1 MKYKIIGMSVT
12 ALVLV
17 TVLCISFIMPEDNVK
32 RYHQHIEAEEKAAC
46 SHTDGRFCTHLPII
60 KIDTNGKTIPGEPI
74 LDASSGRTLRYTM
87 SETGEETIL
96 SKLSVIDNVDE
107 NNHIE
112 DAPSVSSD
120 IRIHIRG
127 NSSRHFE
134 KKGYSIKMITSEGL
148 NNPQSLIGMDAHHEW
163 ALHGPYLDKTLIR
176 NYICYNLAGDIMG
189 YAPNVRFCELILNG
203 EYQGLYLLTE
213 TITAGKKGARLELSV
228 DKKDNSFSGY
238 LLRLDRGSNTEL
250 KNINN
255 FTSYTYKTDS
265 KVNIV
270 YPGNAN
276 LTPSIA
282 NEICEDFSD
291 FEKALYSYDYD
302 SEDFG
307 YENYIDVNSFID
319 YFLINEFT
327 GNYDAGSKSTY
338 IYKGIDGK
346 FHMCVWDFNNAF
358 DNYQE
363 NETSYRVFYLQ
374 DGLWYDMLFK
384 DEKFVEKVISRYHEL
399 EKQYLNEEYMNSY
412 IDSVI
417 EYLGPAIDRNFE
429 KWGHTFLPEWDGRLY
444 DYQRNIHSY
453 DDAVSQLK
461 DYIKN
466 RCEWM
471 NENIDSLRQYSAES
485 KVKKYNY

>member
-1 MKYKIIGMSVT
+1 MKYKIMGMSVT

-17 TVLCISFIMPEDNVK
+17 MVLCISFIMPEDNGK
-32 RYHQHIEAEEKAAC
+32 RYHQHIEAEEKSAC

-74 LDASSGRTLRYTM
+74 LDASSRRTLQYTM

-96 SKLSVIDNVDE
+96 SKLSVIDNVGE
-107 NNHIE
+107 NNHTE
-112 DAPSVSSD
+112 DASSVSSD
-120 IRIHIRG
+120 IRIRIRG

-134 KKGYSIKMITSEGL
+134 KKGYIIKMITSGGL

-203 EYQGLYLLTE
+203 EYRGLYLLTE
-213 TITAGKKGARLELSV
+213 TITAGKMGARLELSV
-228 DKKDNSFSGY
+228 NKKDNSFSGY

-276 LTPSIA
+276 LTPFIA
-282 NEICEDFSD
+282 SEICEDFSD

-307 YENYIDVNSFID
+307 YENYIDVNSLID
-319 YFLINEFT
+319 YFLIN
-327 GNYDAGSKSTY
+327 
-338 IYKGIDGK
+338 
-346 FHMCVWDFNNAF
+346 
-358 DNYQE
+358 
-363 NETSYRVFYLQ
+363 
-374 DGLWYDMLFK
+374 
-384 DEKFVEKVISRYHEL
+384 
-399 EKQYLNEEYMNSY
+399 
-412 IDSVI
+412 
-417 EYLGPAIDRNFE
+417 
-429 KWGHTFLPEWDGRLY
+429 
-444 DYQRNIHSY
+444 
-453 DDAVSQLK
+453 
-461 DYIKN
+461 
-466 RCEWM
+466 
-471 NENIDSLRQYSAES
+471 
-485 KVKKYNY
+485 

>member
-17 TVLCISFIMPEDNVK
+17 MVLCISFIMPEDNGK

-46 SHTDGRFCTHLPII
+46 SHTDGKFCTHLPII

-74 LDASSGRTLRYTM
+74 LDASNGHTLQYTM

-96 SKLSVIDNVDE
+96 SKLSVIDNVGE
-107 NNHIE
+107 NNHTE
-112 DAPSVSSD
+112 DASSVSSD
-120 IRIHIRG
+120 IRIRIRG

-134 KKGYSIKMITSEGL
+134 KKGYIIKMITSGGL

-203 EYQGLYLLTE
+203 EYRGLYLLTE
-213 TITAGKKGARLELSV
+213 TITAGKMGARLELSV
-228 DKKDNSFSGY
+228 NKKDNSFSGY

-255 FTSYTYKTDS
+255 FTIYTYKTDS

-276 LTPSIA
+276 LTPFLASG
-282 NEICEDFSD
+282 ICEDFSD

-327 GNYDAGSKSTY
+327 SNYDAGSKSTY
-338 IYKGIDGK
+338 MYKGIDGK
-346 FHMCVWDFNNAF
+346 LHMCVWDFNNAF

-363 NETSYRVFYLQ
+363 NETSYRIFYLQ
-374 DGLWYDMLFK
+374 DVLWYDMLFK
-384 DEKFVEKVISRYHEL
+384 DEEFVEKVISRYYEL
-399 EKQYLNEEYMNSY
+399 EKQYLNEEYINSY

-429 KWGHTFLPEWDGRLY
+429 KWGHTFLPEWDRLF
-444 DYQRNIHSY
+444 DFHRNLHSY
-453 DDAVSQLK
+453 DEAVSQLK
-461 DYIKN
+461 GYIKN

-485 KVKKYNY
+485 KVKNYNY

>member
-1 MKYKIIGMSVT
+1 MKYKIIGISVT
-12 ALVLV
+12 ALVLI
-17 TVLCISFIMPEDNVK
+17 TVLCISFIMPEDNGK

-46 SHTDGRFCTHLPII
+46 SHTDGKFCTHLPII

-74 LDASSGRTLRYTM
+74 LDASSGHTLQYTM

-96 SKLSVIDNVDE
+96 SKLSVIDNVGE
-107 NNHIE
+107 NNHTE
-112 DAPSVSSD
+112 DASSVSSD
-120 IRIHIRG
+120 IRIRIRG

-134 KKGYSIKMITSEGL
+134 KKGYIIKMITSGGL

-203 EYQGLYLLTE
+203 EYRGLYLLTE
-213 TITAGKKGARLELSV
+213 TITAGKMGARLELSV
-228 DKKDNSFSGY
+228 NKKDNSFSGY

-255 FTSYTYKTDS
+255 FTSYTYRTDS

-276 LTPSIA
+276 LTPFLASG
-282 NEICEDFSD
+282 ICEDFSD

-327 GNYDAGSKSTY
+327 SNYDAGSKSTY
-338 IYKGIDGK
+338 MYKGIDGK
-346 FHMCVWDFNNAF
+346 LHMCVWDFNNAF

-363 NETSYRVFYLQ
+363 NETSHRIFYLQ
-374 DGLWYDMLFK
+374 DVLWYDMLFK
-384 DEKFVEKVISRYHEL
+384 DEEFVEKVISRYYEL
-399 EKQYLNEEYMNSY
+399 EKQYLNEEYINSY

-429 KWGHTFLPEWDGRLY
+429 KWGHTFLPEWDRLF
-444 DYQRNIHSY
+444 DFDRNLHSY
-453 DDAVSQLK
+453 DEAVRQLK
-461 DYIKN
+461 GYIKN

-485 KVKKYNY
+485 KVKNYNY

>member
-17 TVLCISFIMPEDNVK
+17 MVLCISFIMPEDNGK

-46 SHTDGRFCTHLPII
+46 SHTDGKFCTHLPII

-74 LDASSGRTLRYTM
+74 LDASNGHTLQYTM

-96 SKLSVIDNVDE
+96 SKLSVIDNVGE
-107 NNHIE
+107 NNHTE
-112 DAPSVSSD
+112 DASSVSSD
-120 IRIHIRG
+120 IRIRIRG

-134 KKGYSIKMITSEGL
+134 KKGYIIKMITSGGL

-203 EYQGLYLLTE
+203 EYRGLYLLTE
-213 TITAGKKGARLELSV
+213 TITAGKMGARLELSV
-228 DKKDNSFSGY
+228 NKKDNSFSGY

-255 FTSYTYKTDS
+255 FTIYTYKTDS

-276 LTPSIA
+276 LTPFLASG
-282 NEICEDFSD
+282 ICEDFSD

-307 YENYIDVNSFID
+307 YKNYIDVNSFID

-327 GNYDAGSKSTY
+327 SNYDAGSKSTY
-338 IYKGIDGK
+338 MYKGIDGK
-346 FHMCVWDFNNAF
+346 LHMCVWDFNNAF

-363 NETSYRVFYLQ
+363 NETSYRIFYLQ
-374 DGLWYDMLFK
+374 DVLWYDMLFK
-384 DEKFVEKVISRYHEL
+384 DEEFVEKVISRYYEL
-399 EKQYLNEEYMNSY
+399 EKQYLNEEYINSY

-429 KWGHTFLPEWDGRLY
+429 KWGHTFLPEWDRLF
-444 DYQRNIHSY
+444 DFHRNLHSY
-453 DDAVSQLK
+453 DEAVSQLK
-461 DYIKN
+461 GYIKN

-485 KVKKYNY
+485 KVKNYNY

>member
-17 TVLCISFIMPEDNVK
+17 MVLCISFIMPEDNGK

-46 SHTDGRFCTHLPII
+46 SHTDGKFCTHLPII

-74 LDASSGRTLRYTM
+74 LDASNGHTLQYTM

-96 SKLSVIDNVDE
+96 SKLSVIDNVGE
-107 NNHIE
+107 NNHTE
-112 DAPSVSSD
+112 DASSVSSD
-120 IRIHIRG
+120 IRIRIRG

-134 KKGYSIKMITSEGL
+134 KKGYIIKMITSGGL

-203 EYQGLYLLTE
+203 EYRGLYLLTE
-213 TITAGKKGARLELSV
+213 TITAGKMGARLELSV
-228 DKKDNSFSGY
+228 NKKDNSFSGY

-276 LTPSIA
+276 LTPFLASG
-282 NEICEDFSD
+282 ICEDFSD

-327 GNYDAGSKSTY
+327 SNYDAGSKSTY
-338 IYKGIDGK
+338 MYKGIDGK
-346 FHMCVWDFNNAF
+346 LHMCVWDFNNAF

-363 NETSYRVFYLQ
+363 NETSYRIFYLQ
-374 DGLWYDMLFK
+374 DVLWYDMLFK
-384 DEKFVEKVISRYHEL
+384 DEEFVEKVISRYYEL
-399 EKQYLNEEYMNSY
+399 EKQYLNEEYINSY

-429 KWGHTFLPEWDGRLY
+429 KWGHTFLPEWDRLF
-444 DYQRNIHSY
+444 DFHRNLHSY
-453 DDAVSQLK
+453 DEAVSQLK
-461 DYIKN
+461 GYIKN

-485 KVKKYNY
+485 KVKNYNY